1 MPIKCFHD
9 FFRTKEK
16 DKIVRDLELPSVY
29 DSDNASLLFEKI
41 RIAYLPKL

>member
-9 FFRTKEK
+9 FFRTEEK
-16 DKIVRDLELPSVY
+16 DKIVRDLELPAVY
-29 DSDNASLLFEKI
+29 DSDNASPLFGKI